1 MLIPFLQISIGSVN
15 FLITLVGVVV
25 SDVKPANM
33 YLASAI
39 IIFFLLIGIYVSAN
53 GYINYFLKSNVISY
67 SFPLGLIAFF
77 VPLLSWASYWMIV
90 IGYRKQKG
98 KFEIK
103 MKINKKIM
111 NSLTAI
117 AIFGFVFSFFFSFYV
132 EYDLTSRGYVK
143 CHKKSIHAPTKYVIS
158 KDMCE

>member
-1 MLIPFLQISIGSVN
+1 
-15 FLITLVGVVV
+15 V

-33 YLASAI
+33 YIASAI
-39 IIFFLLIGIYVSAN
+39 IIFFLPIGIYASVS
-53 GYINYFLKSNVISY
+53 GYINYFLKSNIISY

-77 VPLLSWASYWMIV
+77 VPLLTWASYWMIV

-98 KFEIK
+98 TFEMK
-103 MKINKKIM
+103 MKINKKIT

-117 AIFGFVFSFFFSFYV
+117 AIFGFVFSFIFSFYV

-143 CHKKSIHAPTKYVIS
+143 CHKKSVYAPTKYIIS